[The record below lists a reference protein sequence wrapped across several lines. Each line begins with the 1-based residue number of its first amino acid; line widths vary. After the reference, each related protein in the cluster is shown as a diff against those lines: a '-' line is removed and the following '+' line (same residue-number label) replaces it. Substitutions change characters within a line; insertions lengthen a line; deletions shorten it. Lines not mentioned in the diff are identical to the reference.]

1 MGRWLESGI
10 FRCTKKLSS
19 FLETI
24 VTLASESYSTV
35 NTPAQYASVEAYE
48 GDYTEYKRK
57 TLNILQSVGNYVY
70 NNLKSNKV
78 LINQPQGAFY
88 LMPEF
93 LNKKFKNSTHL
104 CEAVLEETGVA
115 MLPASDFGFNSKRLL
130 TRLCYIDFDG
140 NEFLKADINGKLL
153 SDKIIEKY
161 APNVVEGI
169 QKLSNWAK
177 NL

>member
-1 MGRWLESGI
+1 M
-10 FRCTKKLSS
+10 
-19 FLETI
+19 
-24 VTLASESYSTV
+24 TLASESYSTV
-35 NTPAQYASVEAYE
+35 NTPAQYAAVQAYE
-48 GDYTEYKRK
+48 GDFAEYKSK
-57 TLNILQSVGNYVY
+57 TLNILRSVGNYVY

-115 MLPASDFGFNSKRLL
+115 MLPASDFGFTSKRLL

-140 NEFLKADINGKLL
+140 NEFLNAEINGEI
-153 SDKIIEKY
+153 SSEIRIEKY
-161 APNVVEGI
+161 ARMVVEGVE
-169 QKLSNWAK
+169 K
-177 NL
+177 